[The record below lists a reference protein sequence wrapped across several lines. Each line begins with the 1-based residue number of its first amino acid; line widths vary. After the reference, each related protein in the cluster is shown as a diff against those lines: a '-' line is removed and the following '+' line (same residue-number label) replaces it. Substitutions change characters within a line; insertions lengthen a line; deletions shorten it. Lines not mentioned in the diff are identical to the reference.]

1 MSQPVQTIKGSYV
14 LKVISGATK
23 GTEFKLDKNS
33 FTVGRSED
41 PQQQNH
47 LVIPDNLVSRAH
59 CRITNDDGKWFI
71 EDLESTNGTWLVG
84 QKVSRKVAVPE
95 KTPIRIGNTLFEI
108 FNRKSAGETISL
120 AIPFITFRMQP
131 ETLAPATKSRIMD
144 FPPDALRSSEE
155 QNRKLAAIYKFQNA
169 IASTANQAKLYTKI
183 LDSIIDVMT
192 ADRVFLLIY
201 DLDSGK
207 FEAVAGATKD
217 GPIKEISDGEI
228 KKTIVDFVRENR
240 ESVLSVDN
248 VDGKAAFTN
257 ISGAYIKSSM
267 CIPMLVN
274 QQLSG
279 MIYFELASSKKKYD
293 EEDLSLATV
302 ITHSAALALENIR
315 LLEFN
320 LKNERLVATGATAA
334 GLSHYIKNILA
345 GLDGSLNLLQMA
357 IDEKDLNL
365 AGESLS
371 ILNKNHRRLGNLVL
385 DLLNL
390 TSEQTLSLK
399 VNDVNA
405 IIKDVAELMI
415 PQMKQQGIELR
426 VDPKSKDMPLYAE
439 VDANGIHRVL
449 LNLIINSEHAVQS
462 KKETA
467 EDNTGGLIYISA
479 YFDETK
485 EYLVISVTDNGIGI
499 SPDEAGKIFEI
510 FFTSKGTAGT
520 GLGLAVS
527 KRIIDAHG
535 GTITA
540 TGEKGKS
547 CTISFTIPLSQSES
561 NTMTH
566 TIRKVK

>member
-1 MSQPVQTIKGSYV
+1 MTQPVQIKGNYV

-23 GTEFKLDKNS
+23 GTEFKLDKKF

-41 PQQQNH
+41 AQSQNH

-59 CRITNDDGKWFI
+59 CKITNDDGKWFI

-84 QKVSRKVAVPE
+84 QKVSRKVGVPE

-108 FNRKSAGETISL
+108 FNKKSADETISL

-144 FPPDALRSSEE
+144 SSPDALRSAEE

-169 IASTANQAKLYTKI
+169 IASTANQAKLYIKI
-183 LDSIIDVMT
+183 LDSIIDVMP
-192 ADRVFLLIY
+192 ADKVFLLIY

-207 FEAVAGATKD
+207 FEPVAGATKD
-217 GPIKEISDGEI
+217 GPIKDISDGEI

-248 VDGKAAFTN
+248 IDGRSTAFTN
-257 ISGAYIKSSM
+257 IAGVEIRSSM

-279 MIYFELASSKKKYD
+279 MIYFEMSSSKKKYD
-293 EEDLSLATV
+293 EDDLSLATV

-399 VNDVNA
+399 INDVNA

-426 VDPKSKDMPLYAE
+426 VDPKTKDMPLYAE

-449 LNLIINSEHAVQS
+449 LNLIINSEHAIQS
-462 KKETA
+462 KKETT
-467 EDNTGGLIYISA
+467 EDDAKGLIYISA
-479 YFDETK
+479 NFDETK
-485 EYLVISVTDNGIGI
+485 EYLIMSVTDNGIGI
-499 SPDEAGKIFEI
+499 SPEEAEKIFEI

-540 TGEKGKS
+540 TGEKRKS
-547 CTISFTIPLSQSES
+547 CTISFSIPLSQSES
-561 NTMTH
+561 SIMTH
-566 TIRKVK
+566 AIRRVK